1 MKVLNGKIA
10 NRFTSHT
17 SHVTGPDGD
26 VLTLQNLPSSHLKRW
41 SAKRKAEVI
50 AAVHGGLLTM
60 PEACARYSLSVEEF
74 LEWERHYEAE
84 GLGGLRALA
93 QHRAPPPDVV
103 H

>member
-10 NRFTSHT
+10 NRFTT
-17 SHVTGPDGD
+17 HVTGPDGD
-26 VLTLQNLPSSHLKRW
+26 VLTLQNLPPAHLKRW

-60 PEACARYSLSVEEF
+60 PEACGRYSLSVEEF

-93 QHRAPPPDVV
+93 QHRMPPPDVV